1 MIDVRNI
8 VPNLKDCGFLMINQ
22 FLHPSIYISFGIKFI
37 SYKYSSLLLCSVFF
51 LEFFFGQNYGIYER
65 YSL

>member
-37 SYKYSSLLLCSVFF
+37 SYKYSSLLLYSVFF
-51 LEFFFGQNYGIYER
+51 LEVFFCQNYGIYER